1 MTVALDPNPACT
13 ARIVA
18 SFVRSVMEVFLTM
31 VHVQVKVGKPFLK
44 KDPLPTYDVSGVI
57 GLSGKYSGS
66 MVLSL
71 QEATAAAL
79 VAAFAGMPI
88 PVKSPD
94 FPDAIG
100 ELANMIAG
108 NAKTSFGE
116 GTSISTPSIIMG
128 VGHTVARLH
137 DVPCIII
144 PCTTDHGAFAL
155 EINLKP
161 PPAGVPSEGGAA

>member
-1 MTVALDPNPACT
+1 MTVALDPNPT
-13 ARIVA
+13 ATSRIVT
-18 SFVRSVMEVFLTM
+18 SFVKSVMEVLLTM
-31 VHVQVKVGKPFLK
+31 AHVQVKVGKPFLK

-57 GLSGKYSGS
+57 GLSGKYVGS

-71 QEATAAAL
+71 QEATAEAL
-79 VAAFAGMPI
+79 VSAFAGMPI
-88 PVKSPD
+88 PAKSPD

-116 GTSISTPSIIMG
+116 GTNISTPSIIMG
-128 VGHTVARLH
+128 AGHTVARLH

-155 EINLKP
+155 EVNLKP
-161 PPAGVPSEGGAA
+161 PPAAASVEGGAI